1 MRIVAVAIA
10 FVVVAAA
17 VVALFMLRAPSEVE
31 RVRDPRFITLGDL
44 AHDLSKDPKT
54 FDALVDKL
62 GTNVAF
68 VDESKKSLLKKLFA
82 AHDYEGLDKQPELT
96 LDSLRVGLDFLAES
110 RKSSASFPARSKDV
124 VHEPLGI
131 PTGKSAPDGE
141 PFLSDVGLGL
151 KHGDRVHPDKR
162 TRFGD
167 SERLAQVLEGLA
179 LQTLVVDELD
189 SPRALMEKLA
199 KEGHTIVVVDQRLAA
214 NFGDLEKDGTS
225 VATPLWVST
234 GRTMKDG
241 TVLALPVPHA
251 QLLLSVRGPVVNAD
265 VTLYPALDLAGDG
278 SGGTRFRAD
287 LTSDQPWCGFVE
299 AHRYE
304 GAQAIEA
311 VRWMGELRRV
321 VDDKVREKK
330 LPLDGY
336 FALGVCTLAP
346 ALVEL
351 ALTGTSTLWPLTH
364 DPALWDG
371 ATEVD
376 ALAKKLP
383 YDGRG
388 AATPTDARLKA
399 SVPWRALTDVPF
411 AHTRAQLQELGWL

>member
-1 MRIVAVAIA
+1 MRRMLIVFFAL
-10 FVVVAAA
+10 VVVAA
-17 VVALFMLRAPSEVE
+17 VVAWFMIGTPGRE

-44 AHDLSKDPKT
+44 AQDLSKDPKT

-68 VDESKKSLLKKLFA
+68 VDDTKKSLLRKLFA
-82 AHDYEGLDKQPELT
+82 ASDYEGLDKQPELT
-96 LDSLRVGLDFLAES
+96 LDSLRIGLDFLAES
-110 RKSSASFPARSKDV
+110 RKSSAKFPARTTDV
-124 VHEPLGI
+124 AMESLGI

-151 KHGDRVHPDKR
+151 KHGDHVSAEKR
-162 TRFGD
+162 SRFGD
-167 SERLAQVLEGLA
+167 SERLAVVLEGLA
-179 LQTLVVDELD
+179 LGTLVVDELATPKAFVE
-189 SPRALMEKLA
+189 SLVTS
-199 KEGHTIVVVDQRLAA
+199 GHTITVVDQRLAA

-241 TVLALPVPHA
+241 SVLALPVPHA

-278 SGGTRFRAD
+278 SGGARFRAD

-299 AHRYE
+299 AHRYQGE
-304 GAQAIEA
+304 KAIEA
-311 VRWMGELRRV
+311 VRLMGELRRV
-321 VDDKVREKK
+321 VDDRVRVKH

-351 ALTGTSTLWPLTH
+351 ALTNESTLWPLTH
-364 DPALWDG
+364 DPAVWDG
-371 ATEVD
+371 DTEID

-383 YDGRG
+383 HDGRD
-388 AATPTDARLKA
+388 APVPTDARLKA
-399 SVPWRALTDVPF
+399 SVPWRALADVPF